1 MNEIK
6 VKHSEYLANG
16 HFPFHV
22 RYSTPYKANKDGPMT
37 TQKTMILGKDA
48 ALEDTIT
55 KLRSKLLDWGFDV
68 EEASWLNPVPNVW
81 SVHIRD
87 RFCPYLFTNGKG
99 VTKDAA
105 LASAL
110 GEFFERLNCNYFF
123 ADFYLGEKIAK
134 SEFVHYSNEKWFAFK
149 DEKMP
154 AGLMNEALWDYYDP
168 DRALT
173 PSQLVETNSGNAE
186 RGICAL
192 PYTRIS
198 DSKVAFIPMNIIGNL
213 YVSNGMSAGNTKTEA
228 RVQALSEVFERSVKN
243 RILAEG
249 ISLPNIPYEVLNRY
263 PKVMEAIQ
271 ELEANGYPII
281 CKDASLGGK
290 YPVINVTLLNPQE
303 GTAFASFGAHPKFQ
317 VALER
322 TLTELLQGRRLDQ
335 LNVFSPPTFALEDVA
350 DNLNLEAHFI
360 DSNGL
365 IHWNFFKEKADFE
378 FADWNFGNN
387 TTQSEY
393 DAMVDIFKNIE
404 KEVYVMDFD
413 HLGVYGCRIHVPG
426 MSEIY
431 QPEDLAWDNNNSGYD
446 VRKEILGCHELT
458 ADELMELYN
467 KLEDKGYDDM
477 LLVAHA
483 IGVIPD
489 ATTIWSDLRIGEF
502 KTMVALAAKNY
513 EFAKSGTD
521 WCLHFAPLKPERKLL
536 YLCLNTLMQI
546 EMDDTVNEGDF
557 LPTVERMYSK
567 DLVERAQKIIGGFER
582 FDGLHESDLNLKGF
596 EMHQKLITSYQK
608 LQKAKKQWAKGQ

>member
-1 MNEIK
+1 M
-6 VKHSEYLANG
+6 
-16 HFPFHV
+16 
-22 RYSTPYKANKDGPMT
+22 

-48 ALEDTIT
+48 PLEETISRLKT
-55 KLRSKLLDWGFDV
+55 KLLDLGFDV

-99 VTKDAA
+99 LTKDAA
-105 LASAL
+105 LASAF

-123 ADFYLGEKIAK
+123 ADFHLGETIAN
-134 SEFVHYSNEKWFAFK
+134 SEFVHYPNEKWFAFK
-149 DEKMP
+149 NDKMP
-154 AGLMNEALWDYYDP
+154 EGLMNEELWDWYDP
-168 DRALT
+168 ARELT
-173 PSQLVETNSGNAE
+173 PAQLVDTNSGNAE

-192 PYTRIS
+192 PYTNVS
-198 DSKVAFIPMNIIGNL
+198 SNKTYYIPMNIIGNL
-213 YVSNGMSAGNTKTEA
+213 YVSNGMSAGNTMTEA
-228 RVQALSEVFERSVKN
+228 RVQALSEIFERSVKN
-243 RILAEG
+243 QILAEG
-249 ISLPNIPYEVLNRY
+249 IALPTIPQEVLNRY
-263 PKVMEAIQ
+263 PKVVEAIA

-290 YPVINVTLLNPQE
+290 YPVINVTLLNPTE

-335 LNVFSPPTFALEDVA
+335 LNVFSPPTFELEDVK

-365 IHWNFFKEKADFE
+365 IHWNFFKETADHE
-378 FADWNFGNN
+378 FSDWNFGDN
-387 TTQSEY
+387 TTQGEY
-393 DAMVDIFKNIE
+393 NALIDIFKKIE
-404 KEVYVMDFD
+404 KDVYVMDFE

-431 QPEDLAWDNNNSGYD
+431 QPEDLAWDNNNAGYD
-446 VRKEILGCHELT
+446 VRNEILGVHELSHE
-458 ADELMELYN
+458 DLMELYS
-467 KLEDKGYDDM
+467 KLEDKGFDDM
-477 LLVAHA
+477 LLVSHA

-489 ATTIWSDLRIGEF
+489 AGTYWAELRMGEF

-513 EFAKSGTD
+513 EYAKAGTD
-521 WCLHFAPLKPERKLL
+521 WCLHFAPLKQERKLF
-536 YLCLNTLMQI
+536 YLCLKALLQI
-546 EMDDTVNEGDF
+546 EMDDTLNEQDF
-557 LPTVERMYSK
+557 LPTVERMFNK
-567 DLVERAQKIIGGFER
+567 ELVEKAQKVIHAFEK

-596 EMHQKLITSYQK
+596 EMHNKLITSYQK
-608 LQKAKKQWAKGQ
+608 LQDAKQLWAKKQK

>member
-1 MNEIK
+1 M
-6 VKHSEYLANG
+6 
-16 HFPFHV
+16 
-22 RYSTPYKANKDGPMT
+22 
-37 TQKTMILGKDA
+37 TQKTMIMGKDA
-48 ALEDTIT
+48 PLEETISR
-55 KLRSKLLDWGFDV
+55 LRKKLLDWGFDV

-87 RFCPYLFTNGKG
+87 RYCPYLFTNGKG

-123 ADFYLGEKIAK
+123 ADFYLGDKIAN
-134 SEFVHYSNEKWFAFK
+134 SEFVHYPNEKWFKFN
-149 DEKMP
+149 ESEMP
-154 AGLMNEALWDYYDP
+154 DGLMNEELWDYYDP
-168 DRALT
+168 ARELA
-173 PSQLVETNSGNAE
+173 PSQLVDTNSGNSE

-192 PYTRIS
+192 PYTHAIS
-198 DSKVAFIPMNIIGNL
+198 QKTCYIPMNIIGNL

-228 RVQALSEVFERSVKN
+228 RVQALSEIFERSIKN
-243 RILAEG
+243 KILAEG
-249 ISLPNIPYEVLNRY
+249 ISLPTIPQDVLNRY
-263 PKVMEAIQ
+263 PKVVEAIK

-290 YPVINVTLLNPQE
+290 YPVINVTLLNPTE

-335 LNVFSPPTFALEDVA
+335 LNVFSPPTFELEDVS

-365 IHWNFFKEKADFE
+365 IHWNFFKESADYE
-378 FADWNFGNN
+378 FSDWNFGQNS
-387 TTQSEY
+387 TQSEY
-393 DAMVDIFKNIE
+393 EAMINIFNEMEKN
-404 KEVYVMDFD
+404 VYIMDFD

-446 VRKEILGCHELT
+446 VRSHILSAHELPQE
-458 ADELMELYN
+458 ELMELYTT
-467 KLEDKGYDDM
+467 LEEKGFDDM
-477 LLVAHA
+477 LLVSHA

-489 ATTIWSDLRIGEF
+489 AGTYWASLRMGEF
-502 KTMVALAAKNY
+502 KTMLALAAKNY
-513 EFAKSGTD
+513 ELAKAGTD
-521 WCLHFAPLKPERKLL
+521 WCLHFAPLSKERKLL
-536 YLCLNTLMQI
+536 YLCLNTLLQI
-546 EMDDTVNEGDF
+546 EMDDALNEKDF
-557 LPTVERMYSK
+557 LPTAEKMYGK
-567 DLVERAQKIIGGFER
+567 DLLEKAQQIINAFEK
-582 FDGLHESDLNLKGF
+582 FDGLHESDINLKGF
-596 EMHQKLITSYQK
+596 DMHQKLITSYEK
-608 LQKAKKQWAKGQ
+608 LQKAKKAAQELK

>member
-1 MNEIK
+1 M
-6 VKHSEYLANG
+6 
-16 HFPFHV
+16 
-22 RYSTPYKANKDGPMT
+22 

-48 ALEDTIT
+48 PLEETISRL
-55 KLRSKLLDWGFDV
+55 KNKLLDWGFDV

-99 VTKDAA
+99 LTKDAA

-123 ADFYLGEKIAK
+123 ADFYLGEKIAN
-134 SEFVHYSNEKWFAFK
+134 SEFVHYPNEKWFAITN
-149 DEKMP
+149 DEMP
-154 AGLMNEALWDYYDP
+154 EGLMNEALWDWYDP
-168 DRALT
+168 ARELT
-173 PSQLVETNSGNAE
+173 AAQLVDTNSGNLG

-192 PYTRIS
+192 PYTNIINNKTS
-198 DSKVAFIPMNIIGNL
+198 FIPMNIIGNL
-213 YVSNGMSAGNTKTEA
+213 YVSNGMSAGNTITEA
-228 RVQALSEVFERSVKN
+228 RVQALSEIFERSVKN
-243 RILAEG
+243 QILSEG
-249 ISLPNIPYEVLNRY
+249 LSLPTIPQEVLNRY
-263 PKVMEAIQ
+263 PKVVEAIA
-271 ELEANGYPII
+271 ELESHGYPII

-290 YPVINVTLLNPQE
+290 FPVINVTLLNPSE

-335 LNVFSPPTFALEDVA
+335 LNVFSPPSFELEDVK

-365 IHWNFFKEKADFE
+365 IHWNFFKETADHE
-378 FADWNFGNN
+378 FSDWNFGEN

-393 DAMVDIFKNIE
+393 NALIDIFKKIE
-404 KEVYVMDFD
+404 KDVYVMDFE

-431 QPEDLAWDNNNSGYD
+431 QPEDLAWDNNNAGYD
-446 VRKEILGCHELT
+446 VRSEILTAHELS
-458 ADELMELYN
+458 ADDLMELHS
-467 KLEDKGYDDM
+467 KLDDKGFDDM
-477 LLVAHA
+477 LLVTHA

-489 ATTIWSDLRIGEF
+489 AGTYWADLRMGEF
-502 KTMVALAAKNY
+502 KTMIAFAAKNF
-513 EFAKSGTD
+513 ESAKAGAE
-521 WCLHFAPLKPERKLL
+521 WCLHFAPLKQERKLL
-536 YLCLNTLMQI
+536 YLCLNTLLQI
-546 EMDDTVNEGDF
+546 EMDDNLNEKDF
-557 LPTVERMYSK
+557 LPTVERMYGKELMEKSQ
-567 DLVERAQKIIGGFER
+567 RIINGFEK
-582 FDGLHESDLNLKGF
+582 FDGLHESDINLSGF

-608 LQKAKKQWAKGQ
+608 LQDAKYVWNRDK